1 MKQISTN
8 TVKKFLKNTQKTAE
22 ITRAFTVGQSEVEYT
37 IKTAL
42 TIDEK
47 TRFINRVLSGCFDA
61 LGNYRPEYETPMLR
75 ATIIQM
81 CTNLPVL
88 SRKGEKTESGENVM
102 DIEAM
107 DALYVALG
115 LENIDDAEYQMMK
128 GEILSLSRIAL
139 DWRRNRTLVQDKG
152 DLGEIAFDARSV
164 LAQLSKLIESTD
176 IASLT
181 EFAAKLSRNTNGL
194 DAAGFVK
201 ALHQLTKQEK

>member
-8 TVKKFLKNTQKTAE
+8 TVKEFLKNTKKTAE
-22 ITRAFTVGQSEVEYT
+22 ITRTFTVGEAEVEYT

-47 TRFINRVLSGCFDA
+47 TKFINRVLSGCFDA
-61 LGNYRPEYETPMLR
+61 LGNYRPEYEAPMLR

-88 SRKGEKTESGENVM
+88 SRKGEKTDSGESVM

-181 EFAAKLSRNTNGL
+181 EFAAKLSKNTNGL

-201 ALHQLTKQEK
+201 VLHQLTKQEK

>member
-8 TVKKFLKNTQKTAE
+8 TVKEFLKNTQKTTE
-22 ITRAFTVGQSEVEYT
+22 ITRTFTVGEADVEYT

-47 TRFINRVLSGCFDA
+47 AKFINRVLSGCFDA

-88 SRKGEKTESGENVM
+88 SRKGEKTDSGESVM

-115 LENIDDAEYQMMK
+115 LENIDDAGYQMMK
-128 GEILSLSRIAL
+128 GEILSLSRMAL
-139 DWRRNRTLVQDKG
+139 EWRRSRTLVQDKG
-152 DLGEIAFDARSV
+152 DLGEIAFDIRSV

-181 EFAAKLSRNTNGL
+181 EFAAKLSKNTNGL

-201 ALHQLTKQEK
+201 ALQQLTKQEK

>member
-8 TVKKFLKNTQKTAE
+8 TVKEFLKNAKKTAE
-22 ITRAFTVGQSEVEYT
+22 ITRTFTVGEAEVEYT

-47 TRFINRVLSGCFDA
+47 TKFINRVLSGCFDA
-61 LGNYRPEYETPMLR
+61 LGNYRPEYEAPMLR

-88 SRKGEKTESGENVM
+88 SKKGEKTEDGENVM

-128 GEILSLSRIAL
+128 GEILSLSRMAL

-152 DLGEIAFDARSV
+152 DLGEIAFDIRNV
-164 LAQLSKLIESTD
+164 LEQLSRLIESTD

-181 EFAAKLSRNTNGL
+181 EFAAKLSKNTNGL

>member
-8 TVKKFLKNTQKTAE
+8 TVKEFLKNTQKTTE
-22 ITRAFTVGQSEVEYT
+22 ITRTFTVGEADVEYT

-47 TRFINRVLSGCFDA
+47 AKFINRVLSGCFDA

-81 CTNLPVL
+81 CTSLPVL
-88 SRKGEKTESGENVM
+88 SKKGEKMENGENVM

-128 GEILSLSRIAL
+128 GEILSLSRMAL
-139 DWRRNRTLVQDKG
+139 DWRRNRTLVRDKG

-164 LAQLSKLIESTD
+164 LAQLNKLIESTD

-181 EFAAKLSRNTNGL
+181 EFAAKLSKNTNGL